1 MRAYACLLVVLM
13 ARTAAAQTMI
23 QVERSIPDY
32 SRDMVHAVAS
42 DIYFEVL
49 GLFQGRPPLDLPIA
63 IYHSSDLPI
72 TSLNDW
78 STPTEIRIGTTV
90 TGFEPGQFAFQFSH
104 EMGHVMLDPR
114 RNNGFVD
121 AVCAALALEVLS
133 RLSVK
138 WRTAPPL
145 PPLRGVDLL
154 SYRKT
159 TESQALRDVP
169 TRIADAEF
177 NEDWATV
184 TAYLRDHRQEIEPG
198 DSPRYRTLQTLAALA
213 ILSKP
218 VDWQTLR
225 GIAACTEPDPKTDAN
240 FRVLPLRAG
249 CLVRVRDIDCRI
261 GSTCA
266 P

>member
-1 MRAYACLLVVLM
+1 
-13 ARTAAAQTMI
+13 
-23 QVERSIPDY
+23 
-32 SRDMVHAVAS
+32 MVQAVAR

-63 IYHSSDLPI
+63 IYHSDLPI

-78 STPTEIRIGTTV
+78 SAPTEIRIGTTV
-90 TGFEPGQFAFQFSH
+90 FEPRQFAFQFSH

-121 AVCAALALEVLS
+121 AVCAALSLEVLS

-145 PPLRGVDLL
+145 PSLRSVDLL
-154 SYRKT
+154 GYRKD

-169 TRIADAEF
+169 STITDAVS
-177 NEDWATV
+177 NEDWTTV

-198 DSPRYRTLQTLAALA
+198 DDPRYRAMQTLAALA

-249 CLVRVRDIDCRI
+249 CLVRVRDIACRI
-261 GSTCA
+261 GSACA